1 MKARIVI
8 IGCGNMGLTYAKA
21 FLKDNIVSQKDIL
34 LIEKNAEM
42 KERLRPFGNV
52 ANKIDGRIK
61 SFDIIILATKPQD
74 SKAIYADLK
83 EHILPSHLLIS
94 IMAGITIQTLQENLA
109 HKSIVRAMPNTP
121 AQLGMGITG
130 FTASKDTGIHDVL
143 KADNLLN
150 TTGKTVFFEDESKL
164 DAVTALSGSG
174 PAYFYFIASA
184 MIEAGKQMGID
195 EHISAL
201 LVKQTMNGAFHLMNT
216 SENNLD
222 DLINSVASKGGT
234 TEAALSVFK
243 DQKLKE
249 TIVNGIIAAEKR
261 AKELSKS

>member
-1 MKARIVI
+1 MIKIAI

-21 FLKDNIVSQKDIL
+21 FLKDSIVSQDGLL
-34 LIEKNAEM
+34 LIEKNAEL

-52 ANKIDGRIK
+52 SNKIDERIK
-61 SFDIIILATKPQD
+61 DYDTIILAIKPQD
-74 SKAIYADLK
+74 AKWIYADLK
-83 EHILPSHLLIS
+83 KFIEPSQLVIS
-94 IMAGITIQTLQENLA
+94 IMAGITISDIKTNLD
-109 HKSIVRAMPNTP
+109 HNSVIRAMPNTP

-130 FTASKDTGIHDVL
+130 FTASKETNMKDVL

-150 TTGKTVFFEDESKL
+150 STGKTIFFEDESKL

-174 PAYFYFIASA
+174 PAYFYYIVSA

-195 EHISAL
+195 EHFASM

-216 SENNLD
+216 SESNLN

-234 TEAALSVFK
+234 TEAALSKFNEL
-243 DQKLKE
+243 KLKE
-249 TIVNGIIAAEKR
+249 TLINGILEAEKR